1 MDTVRYKYIEFI
13 YIFLLLK
20 DKIFQTLWLINN
32 LLLQKEYFIGKFA
45 LQHQKEQDVL
55 KMWLILFIVNELDIN
70 NNYNNI

>member
-32 LLLQKEYFIGKFA
+32 LLL
-45 LQHQKEQDVL
+45 
-55 KMWLILFIVNELDIN
+55 
-70 NNYNNI
+70 